1 MFTAVAN
8 AVIDTIQDSKK
19 QFLSTFISNTEVAK
33 IMGEFIDSQT
43 AYTKVAVAVAIDTT
57 AKLAKIAGSK
67 DYFGGK

>member
-8 AVIDTIQDSKK
+8 AVIDTIQDGKK

-43 AYTKVAVAVAIDTT
+43 AYSELPHD
-57 AKLAKIAGSK
+57 
-67 DYFGGK
+67 